1 MTEFLLKWQTLIGAA
16 LGPFLLGLGAWLKG
30 VMSKKEERKE
40 HLRRI
45 EISITRSLDDTY
57 KTRQKL
63 QDFVS
68 RLRILVNQIRA
79 ITDKHHFSLET
90 TNYPAIRDVYRD
102 IEAPN
107 FKIKSYYLHN
117 KLLWTDSGIKETNE
131 AVAGLKNDFADLLRK
146 NELHIALIRQNQNL
160 NSDQQ
165 REDYAYNLQGFANS
179 IDEFINKFIKHG
191 IEIMTQVKIYND
203 HLRKRSGKWFLWKCE
218 GINFRYFRSK
228 VKQKEFS
235 RNLNSLERID
245 KIIEKEVKSA
255 IQDAENRAAELS
267 RK

>member
-1 MTEFLLKWQTLIGAA
+1 MTEFLLKWQTLIGAF
-16 LGPFLLGLGAWLKG
+16 LGPFLLGLGAWFKG
-30 VMSKKEERKE
+30 VISKKEERKE
-40 HLRRI
+40 YLRRI

-68 RLRILVNQIRA
+68 RLRVLVAQIRT
-79 ITDKHHFSLET
+79 ITDQSNFSLET
-90 TNYPAIRDVYRD
+90 TNYPTIRDVYRD
-102 IEAPN
+102 LETPN

-131 AVAGLKNDFADLLRK
+131 TVAGLKNDFVDLLRK
-146 NELHIALIRQNQNL
+146 NELHIVLMRQNRNP
-160 NSDQQ
+160 NSAQQ
-165 REDYAYNLQGFANS
+165 RDDYAYNLEGFANS
-179 IDEFINKFIKHG
+179 IDEFINKFIKYG
-191 IEIMTQVKIYND
+191 IEIMTQVKIYNN

-218 GINFRYFRSK
+218 GINFRYFRNK
-228 VKQKEFS
+228 IKQKEFS

-255 IQDAENRAAELS
+255 IQDAEDRAARL
-267 RK
+267 